1 MIGPANAYQ
10 PDYAVAPGTILAERL
25 EAHDM
30 SYADFARRCGR
41 SPKLISEIVA
51 GKAPV
56 EPKTA
61 LQFEK
66 VTGVAAHIWLGIE
79 TDYRLHRAQ
88 EAEAKQA
95 EKSASWAKRFPV
107 NVLAKRG
114 VMDKPPSAAA
124 AVSGLL
130 AFFGVGSVE
139 AWAVKYGAKSVNYR
153 HSPSFKSD
161 EYALATW
168 RRLGEFEA
176 ERQTCAE
183 FNAARFKQSLRDIR
197 ALTMEPLNEAIRK
210 AGEHCNESGV
220 VLALIPPLPKT
231 AISGAAWWLSSQ
243 KAVIAL
249 SARHKTDDH
258 LWCTLFHEAAH
269 ILLHSKKVVFID
281 SKENGAEGNE
291 AEANRWASNSL
302 IPSEAWE
309 RFVEI
314 GPQNVPTVRR
324 FAEEQGIA
332 PGIVVGRLQHERRL
346 PWGHP
351 LNKLKK
357 RLEWKEGGS

>member
-1 MIGPANAYQ
+1 
-10 PDYAVAPGTILAERL
+10 
-25 EAHDM
+25 M
-30 SYADFARRCGR
+30 S
-41 SPKLISEIVA
+41 
-51 GKAPV
+51 
-56 EPKTA
+56 
-61 LQFEK
+61 
-66 VTGVAAHIWLGIE
+66 
-79 TDYRLHRAQ
+79 
-88 EAEAKQA
+88 
-95 EKSASWAKRFPV
+95 
-107 NVLAKRG
+107 
-114 VMDKPPSAAA
+114 
-124 AVSGLL
+124 
-130 AFFGVGSVE
+130 
-139 AWAVKYGAKSVNYR
+139 
-153 HSPSFKSD
+153 
-161 EYALATW
+161 
-168 RRLGEFEA
+168 EFEA

-183 FNAARFKQSLRDIR
+183 FNAARFKQSSTGISERSR
-197 ALTMEPLNEAIRK
+197 CEPLNEAIRK

-243 KAVIAL
+243 KALIAL

-269 ILLHSKKVVFID
+269 ILLHGKREVFID
-281 SKENGAEGNE
+281 SKRNDAEGDE

-314 GPQNVPTVRR
+314 GPQNVSTVRR
-324 FAEEQGIA
+324 FAEDLGIA

-357 RLEWKEGGS
+357 RLDWTKAGS